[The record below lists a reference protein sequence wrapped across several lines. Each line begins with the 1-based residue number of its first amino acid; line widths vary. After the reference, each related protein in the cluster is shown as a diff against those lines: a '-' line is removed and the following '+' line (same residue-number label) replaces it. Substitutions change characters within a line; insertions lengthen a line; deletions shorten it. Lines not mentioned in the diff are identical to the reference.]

1 MMNEVLEV
9 IRLRRSVRKFSEEK
23 LPREVLEAVIQA
35 GRQAPCGGNN
45 RTTHFLVI
53 EDEAVR
59 ERLRQLAAQEFGKME
74 ADENTY
80 KSLKNAITKAKKGGY
95 VYDYHAPVLIVTA
108 NRKGYGNAMA
118 DCACALEN
126 MMLAAA
132 SLDVGS
138 CWINQLHWLDE
149 NPAVRAELE
158 RLGLSPDETVCG
170 AVALGYPETQT
181 PRADGERGGNPVTYI

>member
-1 MMNEVLEV
+1 MNEVLEV

-181 PRADGERGGNPVTYI
+181 VRADGERGGNPVTYI

>member
-1 MMNEVLEV
+1 MNEVLEV
-9 IRLRRSVRKFSEEK
+9 IRRRRSVRKFSEEK
-23 LPREVLEAVIQA
+23 LPVEVLEAIIEA

-53 EDEAVR
+53 QDETVR
-59 ERLRQLAAQEFGKME
+59 ERLRCLAVQEFGRME

-80 KSLKNAITKAKKGGY
+80 KSLKNAIEKAKKGGY

-158 RLGLSPDETVCG
+158 KLGLSPDETVCG
-170 AVALGYPETQT
+170 AVALGYPETRT

>member
-1 MMNEVLEV
+1 MNEVLEV